1 MINPAKLLQL
11 KHLKEQFDSNHT
23 KFHRFMKAASKNA
36 LREGSV
42 IEISVTSPEGKEICS
57 NLKVQKSDIEL
68 FESLQEL
75 LRH

>member
-1 MINPAKLLQL
+1 
-11 KHLKEQFDSNHT
+11 
-23 KFHRFMKAASKNA
+23 MKAASKNA

>member
-11 KHLKEQFDSNHT
+11 KHLKEQFDSNHPQ
-23 KFHRFMKAASKNA
+23 FHRFMKAASKNA